1 MLILLASVLG
11 TLIHLTPFCDVPG
24 TSPGAE
30 QSYFIESMSVASR
43 SLQCDEG
50 NGHLIS
56 GSNGG
61 WQRWF
66 LTVVRG
72 QGQGIWGGG
81 RVGNGDEV
89 LEEGEGVSL
98 AWGQGWP
105 SHFPFCGQ
113 TPLSGPCCFSKI
125 PSRHPKVPMYDPC
138 L

>member
-24 TSPGAE
+24 TRPGAE

-61 WQRWF
+61 
-66 LTVVRG
+66 
-72 QGQGIWGGG
+72 
-81 RVGNGDEV
+81 
-89 LEEGEGVSL
+89 
-98 AWGQGWP
+98 
-105 SHFPFCGQ
+105 
-113 TPLSGPCCFSKI
+113 
-125 PSRHPKVPMYDPC
+125 
-138 L
+138 